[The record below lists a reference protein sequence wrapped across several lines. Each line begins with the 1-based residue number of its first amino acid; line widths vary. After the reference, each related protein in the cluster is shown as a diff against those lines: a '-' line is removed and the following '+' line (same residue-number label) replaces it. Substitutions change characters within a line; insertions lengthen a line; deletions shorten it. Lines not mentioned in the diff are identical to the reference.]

1 VLLGFPPTVYGNF
14 LRTLETWINEKTL
27 WDCQRQ
33 LGDVAAADS
42 YKRAVQALRAPLMAT
57 MRKRPVPEMLWRCP
71 VVGGKAIGTEE
82 GVDDDQ
88 RIVLGIASALTDP
101 DAPDE
106 MMFGGSRVSGSAVK
120 TVHACP
126 GYGMGVGV
134 LLALIAGL
142 LEAGTLRPTGSPV
155 LLMLTPRADWLA
167 RAAALLQQGAK
178 S

>member
-1 VLLGFPPTVYGNF
+1 LLGFPPTVYGNF
-14 LRTLETWINEKTL
+14 LRTLESWIDGKTL
-27 WDCQRQ
+27 WDCQRR
-33 LGDVAAADS
+33 LGDVSADDP
-42 YKRAVQALRAPLMAT
+42 YQRAVKALRAQLMAT

-71 VVGGKAIGTEE
+71 VVDGKAIGTDE

-88 RIVLGIASALTDP
+88 RVVLGIASVLTDP
-101 DAPDE
+101 ATPDE
-106 MMFGGSRVSGSAVK
+106 MMFGGSRVVGSEVK
-120 TVHACP
+120 TEHACP

-167 RAAALLQQGAK
+167 RATAAPPQGAN